1 MSRATRTNFFKPG
14 GPVRD
19 KAATTESAS
28 RIIIEAEA
36 AARAK
41 KTERLRKL
49 RLAAEIA
56 AGEKVADKT

>member
-1 MSRATRTNFFKPG
+1 MTRATRTNFFKPG

-28 RIIIEAEA
+28 RAIIDAEA
-36 AARAK
+36 AARSK

-49 RLAAEIA
+49 RLEAET
-56 AGEKVADKT
+56 AGVGKTPGKA